1 MVALALLRITPIAF
15 SRSDVTAFNRQYRP
29 SIEFFLYVSDALIA
43 GGPHPGP
50 TVTQPDGAVEYKAV
64 RTTKRIEAKIALPFE
79 LHRLAWCHRI
89 ECCLD
94 AAFDQRFE
102 RHRVQLGDEI
112 TAGVRFGAAEE
123 RVIEADL

>member
-64 RTTKRIEAKIALPFE
+64 RPTKRVEAKIALPFE
-79 LHRLAWCHRI
+79 LHRLSGRGVR
-89 ECCLD
+89 ECRLHPS
-94 AAFDQRFE
+94 FGQGFE
-102 RHRVQLGDEI
+102 RVRVEVGDKI
-112 TAGVRFGAAEE
+112 AVGAGIGAGE
-123 RVIEADL
+123 